1 MHIRRQF
8 WLGIIALASTTVL
21 RAQTTGSVSGRTLGE
36 NGDALPGVTV
46 EATSPALQGT
56 QQAVTDGHGA
66 YRLPVLPPGSY
77 QISASLSGFATEKK
91 AVTVSLGATSVA
103 D

>member
-8 WLGIIALASTTVL
+8 WLGIIALASTSVL

-56 QQAVTDGHGA
+56 ETAVTDGHGA
-66 YRLPVLPPGSY
+66 YRLACLAPRSY
-77 QISASLSGFATEKK
+77 QISACLSGLATGKN
-91 AVTVSLGATSVA
+91 AVTGFLGATRVV
-103 D
+103 